1 MRSLTFQSTKAGEA
15 REGRV
20 ARGAHFVHIGAI
32 LRPSRE
38 PSIIVQTGCV
48 LWPYLNEKL
57 GQLELA
63 VEASGDEG
71 IPALLADLVSER
83 VSVPLWFEHHL
94 H

>member
-1 MRSLTFQSTKAGEA
+1 
-15 REGRV
+15 
-20 ARGAHFVHIGAI
+20 
-32 LRPSRE
+32 
-38 PSIIVQTGCV
+38 
-48 LWPYLNEKL
+48 LNEKL

-71 IPALLADLVSER
+71 TTALLADLVSER